1 MAATAHAGPYDGPS
15 SSGASAGGDGVK
27 DQAQEKAAE
36 VKDQAKQQA
45 QQVAGQA
52 KSRISTQVDQR
63 STQAGEQVSQ
73 QASDL
78 RSVGQQLREQG
89 KEGPAKVADQVADR
103 VESVGGWLKTS
114 DGDKIL
120 HDIEDFGRR
129 QPTAVLVGGLALGFL
144 ASRFLKASSSERYER
159 RGLGGTRPGGSTYGG
174 QPRTGYTNE
183 VYGTPQ
189 LPEHASS
196 PSAGERF
203 SRQDPQTDPSW

>member
-1 MAATAHAGPYDGPS
+1 MAETAHAGPYGSPS

-36 VKDQAKQQA
+36 VKDQAKEQV

-52 KSRISTQVDQR
+52 KGQISSQVDQR
-63 STQAGEQVSQ
+63 STQAGEKVSQ
-73 QASDL
+73 QAGDL
-78 RSVGQQLREQG
+78 RTVGQQLREQG

-103 VESVGGWLKTS
+103 VQGVGSWLTNS

-129 QPTAVLVGGLALGFL
+129 QPTAVLIGGLALGFL
-144 ASRFLKASSSERYER
+144 ASRFLKASSSDRFER
-159 RGLGGTRPGGSTYGG
+159 RGLGSSYQGGSGYG

-189 LPEHASS
+189 LPENVTN
-196 PSAGERF
+196 PSTGERF
-203 SRQDPQTDPSW
+203 SRSGASTDPSW

>member
-1 MAATAHAGPYDGPS
+1 MAETAHAGPYDGPS

-89 KEGPAKVADQVADR
+89 KEGPAKVADQIADR

>member
-1 MAATAHAGPYDGPS
+1 MAETAHAGPYDGPS

-89 KEGPAKVADQVADR
+89 KEGPAKVADQVAER
-103 VESVGGWLKTS
+103 VEGVGGWLKTS

-120 HDIEDFGRR
+120 HDIEDFGRQAADR
-129 QPTAVLVGGLALGFL
+129 GPPRRAALGFL

-159 RGLGGTRPGGSTYGG
+159 RGLGGSQYGRASTYGGG

-189 LPEHASS
+189 LPESTRRPTASA
-196 PSAGERF
+196 PGAALHPLR
-203 SRQDPQTDPSW
+203 

>member
-1 MAATAHAGPYDGPS
+1 MAETAHAGPYGSPS

-36 VKDQAKQQA
+36 VKDQAKEQV

-52 KSRISTQVDQR
+52 KGRLSSQVDQR
-63 STQAGEQVSQ
+63 STQAGQQVSQ

-89 KEGPAKVADQVADR
+89 KEGPAKVADQVAER
-103 VESVGGWLKTS
+103 VEGVGNWLTNS
-114 DGDKIL
+114 DGDKLL

-144 ASRFLKASSSERYER
+144 ASRFLKASSSDRYER
-159 RGLGGTRPGGSTYGG
+159 RGLGSARQGGSAYGG

-189 LPEHASS
+189 LPEQAS
-196 PSAGERF
+196 PTTGERF
-203 SRQDPQTDPSW
+203 SRSGTSTDPSW